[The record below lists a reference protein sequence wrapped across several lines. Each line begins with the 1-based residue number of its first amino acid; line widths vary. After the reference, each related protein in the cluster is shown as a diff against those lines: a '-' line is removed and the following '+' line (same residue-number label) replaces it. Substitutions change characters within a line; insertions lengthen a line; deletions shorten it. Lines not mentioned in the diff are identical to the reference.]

1 MNWLIHDY
9 REDDLADVVHLI
21 DSTAGLGQESVFSL
35 AECISALTAHPQAPG
50 ASGVGAEAGGGGG
63 TGGSGGGP
71 RPAVVAVRGGAT
83 IGAALACTAGERAW
97 VMRIAIAPAWRG
109 RGLASALLRELE
121 RRLVALRIR
130 RIAYVLPEEE
140 LLGEGLSNAGY
151 TRHPAAAY
159 FEKAEP
165 AAGTAV
171 DLLEELGGRL
181 LPGDLWERVAGMEAE
196 KDLIE
201 RRIVRPLAE
210 PELAARH
217 GVRPPRAIALFG
229 PPGTGK
235 TTFAR
240 AIASRLGWPFV
251 ELLPSRLAD
260 QGNPAAALRTAFARI
275 GELER
280 VLVFIDEVEEIAPA
294 RGLGAGQ
301 ADGRGRS
308 EAAAAAHGV
317 TNELLKIIPGFRERD
332 ERLLVCATNSVRSLD
347 QAFLRHGRFD
357 YLVPI
362 GTPDAAARAAI
373 WRRHAADRPTVDL
386 DALVAASASFTPA
399 DIEHA
404 ARGAAQAAFE
414 RDLAR
419 PVPGPPESA
428 GASTEDYLAATARCR
443 PTVTPAMIEEFTA
456 DIATHARI

>member
-1 MNWLIHDY
+1 MTWLIHDY
-9 REDDLADVVHLI
+9 REDDLAAVVHLI
-21 DSTAGLGQESVFSL
+21 DSTAELGQESVFSL
-35 AECISALTAHPQAPG
+35 AECIGALTAPPQP
-50 ASGVGAEAGGGGG
+50 SAGGAH
-63 TGGSGGGP
+63 
-71 RPAVVAVRGGAT
+71 RPAVVAVHGGRA
-83 IGAALACTAGERAW
+83 IGAALACIAGERAW

-121 RRLVALRIR
+121 RRLVALRVR

-140 LLGEGLSNAGY
+140 LLGEGLHNAGY
-151 TRHPAAAY
+151 TRRPAAAY

-165 AAGTAV
+165 VTGPAV
-171 DLLEELGGRL
+171 GLLEELGGRL
-181 LPGDLWERVAGMEAE
+181 LPGGLWDEVAGMTTE

-201 RRIVRPLAE
+201 RRVVLPLAE

-251 ELLPSRLAD
+251 ELLPSRLAAD
-260 QGNPAAALRTAFARI
+260 QGNLAAALRGAFARI
-275 GELER
+275 AELER
-280 VLVFIDEVEEIAPA
+280 VLVFIDEVEEIAPV
-294 RGLGAGQ
+294 RGERP
-301 ADGRGRS
+301 DG
-308 EAAAAAHGV
+308 AAHGI
-317 TNELLKIIPGFRERD
+317 TNELLKLIPGFREQD
-332 ERLLVCATNSVRSLD
+332 ERLLVCATNSIRSLD
-347 QAFLRHGRFD
+347 PAFLRPGRFD

-373 WRRHAADRPTVDL
+373 WRRYAADRPSVDL
-386 DALVAASASFTPA
+386 DVLVGASEYFTPA

-419 PVPGPPESA
+419 PVPGPPQAA
-428 GASTEDYLAATARCR
+428 GAGTEDYLAAIAAGR
-443 PTVTPAMIEEFTA
+443 PTVTPALVAEFTA
-456 DIATHARI
+456 DIATHARV